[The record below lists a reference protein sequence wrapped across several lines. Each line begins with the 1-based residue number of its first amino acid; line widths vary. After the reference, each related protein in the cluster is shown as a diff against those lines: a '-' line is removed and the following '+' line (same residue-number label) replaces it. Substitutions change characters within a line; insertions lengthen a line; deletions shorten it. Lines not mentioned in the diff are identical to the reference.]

1 MEGGA
6 RSREGGVRA
15 RLTVPHHDPGV
26 RPSGGVHSAQFDQLD
41 QLDYSS
47 PMTSTVVPTIDFSP
61 AKSHLSDVM
70 TEVFHGHQPRIVS
83 RHRGKEQMLLVRPD
97 DLVKMLG
104 EHDLDVR
111 AVYDAG
117 EVTLRIPDMGVLGFG
132 ETLDEAV
139 EDLLVELRAY
149 ATRFFRE
156 PARFMATSR
165 GAHAAALLRFA
176 LANDDEQRR
185 MLGLGG
191 PAAEP
196 VALAAQ

>member
-1 MEGGA
+1 
-6 RSREGGVRA
+6 
-15 RLTVPHHDPGV
+15 
-26 RPSGGVHSAQFDQLD
+26 
-41 QLDYSS
+41 
-47 PMTSTVVPTIDFSP
+47 MTSPVVPTIDFSP

-97 DLVKMLG
+97 DLVTILG
-104 EHDLDVR
+104 EHRLDVR

-117 EVTLRIPDMGVLGFG
+117 EVTLRILDMGVLGFG

-149 ATRFFRE
+149 ATRFFLE

-176 LANDDEQRR
+176 LAGDDEQRR
-185 MLGLGG
+185 MLGLGEPG
-191 PAAEP
+191 VEPAA
-196 VALAAQ
+196 LAVR